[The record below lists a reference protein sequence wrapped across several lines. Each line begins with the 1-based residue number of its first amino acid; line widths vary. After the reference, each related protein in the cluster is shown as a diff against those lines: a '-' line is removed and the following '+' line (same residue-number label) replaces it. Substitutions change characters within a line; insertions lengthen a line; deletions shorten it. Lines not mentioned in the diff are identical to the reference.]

1 MVHTLMAY
9 MLMRMEFM
17 LGSNVGHE
25 CMTITSFSVYLFTF
39 DAISISYVPRKDDG
53 EKVTLVVN

>member
-1 MVHTLMAY
+1 MMAY

-17 LGSNVGHE
+17 LVSNIGNE